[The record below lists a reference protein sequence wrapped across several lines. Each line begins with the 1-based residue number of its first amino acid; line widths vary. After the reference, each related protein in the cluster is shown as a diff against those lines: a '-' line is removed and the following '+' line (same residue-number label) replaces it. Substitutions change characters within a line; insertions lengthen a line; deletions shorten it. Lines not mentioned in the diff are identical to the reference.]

1 MNNKMTITTSLS
13 IITLNINGLNT
24 LKKRHRV
31 AKVIGDLLQI
41 KRHTLTESK
50 GMERYFIQIKAKK
63 KKAEVPIIMFDK
75 VDFKTKYIIRDR
87 K

>member
-1 MNNKMTITTSLS
+1 MNNKMTITTYLS

-41 KRHTLTESK
+41 KRHTLTESQ

-63 KKAEVPIIMFDK
+63 KKSWGTNNYV
-75 VDFKTKYIIRDR
+75 
-87 K
+87 